1 MEDGVLDDQ
10 DKHSYKEKK
19 SQRFQRVIKRRLNN
33 ALEQLRLISQ
43 CSSHHYEWDIIEA
56 TTLVNL
62 LDASVK
68 HIAQTYSV
76 PYYSQ
81 VGQPKTSVKVGS
93 IDEVDIAKA
102 ISLIRENQPEQAEA
116 LLIKALNHQP
126 RW

>member
-1 MEDGVLDDQ
+1 MLDNEEQ
-10 DKHSYKEKK
+10 HLSWLPETKRE
-19 SQRFQRVIKRRLNN
+19 RFQRVMKRRLHN

-43 CSSHHYEWDIIEA
+43 CSSHHYEWDIEE
-56 TTLVNL
+56 TTSLVNM

-76 PYYSQ
+76 PFYSQ
-81 VGQPKTSVKVGS
+81 IGQPKLAVKVGS

-102 ISLIRENQPEQAEA
+102 VALIDQDQPKQAA
-116 LLIKALNHQP
+116 DLLIKALNQQP